1 MKKKKKTPSIDVQ
14 ALLADAR
21 AQFENLDPKD
31 PSVWPLIPKVLLCL
45 AITVGVVVGAWYAYL
60 SSLEEDLEA
69 ARSKETTLRQEY
81 STKLSKAVGL
91 DALKAQRELVQQY
104 VAQLEKQLPSKAEM
118 AALLSDVNHA
128 GVGRGVQ
135 FDLFRPGSENI
146 KEYYAEL
153 PISVRVSGQFH
164 DMGSF
169 VSDVAHLSR
178 IVTLNNISIV
188 ANAKGGNLVMDTQA
202 RTYRYLDP
210 EELAARRQAA
220 GAQKGK
226 RGGRSDGTA

>member
-1 MKKKKKTPSIDVQ
+1 MMKSKKTPSVDVQ
-14 ALLADAR
+14 AWLTEVQG
-21 AQFENLDPKD
+21 QFQNLDPKD
-31 PSVWPLIPKVLLCL
+31 PSVWPVVPKFLLCL
-45 AITVGVVVGAWYAYL
+45 CITAAVVVGAWYGYL
-60 SSLEEDLEA
+60 NSLQADLETA
-69 ARSKETTLRQEY
+69 QSKETTLRQEY
-81 STKLSKAVGL
+81 STKLAKAVGL
-91 DALKAQRELVQQY
+91 EALKAQRELVQQY
-104 VAQLEKQLPSKAEM
+104 VVQLEKQLPSKAEM

-128 GVGRGVQ
+128 GVGRGLQ

-178 IVTLNNISIV
+178 LVTLNHISIEV
-188 ANAKGGNLVMDTQA
+188 NPKVGGLVMDTHA

-210 EELAARRQAA
+210 EETAARRKAEA
-220 GAQKGK
+220 AQKGK
-226 RGGRSDGTA
+226 GKKK

>member
-1 MKKKKKTPSIDVQ
+1 MKKSKKTPSIDVQ
-14 ALLADAR
+14 AWLADVQG
-21 AQFENLDPKD
+21 QFQNLDPKD
-31 PSVWPLIPKVLLCL
+31 PSLWPVVPKFLLCL
-45 AITVGVVVGAWYAYL
+45 VITAGVVAGAWYGYL
-60 SSLEEDLEA
+60 SSLQADLEA
-69 ARSKETTLRQEY
+69 AKNQETTLRQEY
-81 STKLSKAVGL
+81 STKLAKAVGL

-104 VAQLEKQLPSKAEM
+104 VVQLEKQLPSKAEM

-128 GVGRGVQ
+128 GMGRGLQ

-153 PISVRVSGQFH
+153 PITVRVSGQFH

-178 IVTLNNISIV
+178 IVTLNNISIE
-188 ANAKGGNLVMDTQA
+188 ANAKGGGLVLDTQA

-210 EELAARRQAA
+210 EETAASRRAEA
-220 GAQKGK
+220 AQKGRK
-226 RGGRSDGTA
+226 K